1 MRWLC
6 RLVNC
11 LCCCCSTL
19 ISQSDHNCRFLARG
33 NLLIMEPSS
42 DKDGQFRKCWAIFME
57 QSFPLPEIHQTT
69 ATNIVASNSQVHL
82 NGITTSCQLLKYSK
96 SYFLCH
102 FLAAQAALKMMRP
115 LTYSL
120 TARGVR
126 SLPAQRSSL
135 QGLVECK
142 SKYRKGHWKLSVRL

>member
-1 MRWLC
+1 
-6 RLVNC
+6 
-11 LCCCCSTL
+11 
-19 ISQSDHNCRFLARG
+19 
-33 NLLIMEPSS
+33 
-42 DKDGQFRKCWAIFME
+42 ME

-69 ATNIVASNSQVHL
+69 ATNIVTDNSQVHL
-82 NGITTSCQLLKYSK
+82 NGITTSKVLKELLS
-96 SYFLCH
+96 LPL
-102 FLAAQAALKMMRP
+102 LAAQAALKMMRP